1 MISKLIRNI
10 IYIVFGIYIIFL
22 VYGCRK
28 IELVNPTEYE
38 TVDDSTMDN
47 EDIIGLYLLNEGGAV
62 GTNKSTIDY
71 MDFRTSIY
79 ARNIYTEKNPTLIQG
94 LGDVACDIQIYQGK
108 LYIVVSGSNK
118 VEVLDAY
125 TGKKI
130 TQINIPN
137 CRYIRFDHK
146 YAYVSAYVAPI
157 AIDPNAQRGALYK
170 INLATYEI
178 AGKCTVGY
186 QPDQLEIMGN
196 YAFVANSGRYREP
209 NYDNTVSA
217 VEMESMRQLYEIEV
231 GLNLHRIKADKYK
244 QLWVSSRGNYNDV
257 TSNLYLLEES
267 SNRYKVSKK
276 MNIPVSDM
284 TICGDSLY
292 AYSVEYSYITNKNT
306 VSYAIVNVK
315 EKKIV
320 SRKIIN
326 DGTDLDIVI
335 PNGIIVHP
343 VTRDIYIADA
353 KNYESS
359 GVLHCYSKQGIRKW
373 SVRTGDLPA
382 QMAFL
387 NKKN

>member
-1 MISKLIRNI
+1 MISKLIRSN
-10 IYIVFGIYIIFL
+10 IYIIYCISIITL
-22 VYGCRK
+22 IYGCRK

-38 TVDDSTMDN
+38 TVDDSTQEN
-47 EDIIGLYLLNEGGAV
+47 ADIIGLYLLNEGGSV
-62 GTNKSTIDY
+62 GSNKSTIDY
-71 MDFRTSIY
+71 MDFRTGIY
-79 ARNIYTEKNPTLIQG
+79 ARNIYAEKNPTLIQG
-94 LGDVACDIQIYQGK
+94 LGDVGCDIQIYQGK
-108 LYIVVSGSNK
+108 LYVVVSGSNK
-118 VEVLDAY
+118 VEVMDAY

-130 TQINIPN
+130 TQIDIPN

-157 AIDPNAQRGALYK
+157 AIDPNAQQGAVYK
-170 INLATYEI
+170 INLSTNEI
-178 AGKCTVGY
+178 VSKCTVGY
-186 QPDQLEIMGN
+186 QPDELEIVGN
-196 YAFVANSGRYREP
+196 YVFVVNSGRYREP

-217 VEMESMRQLYEIEV
+217 VEMETMRQLYVIDV
-231 GLNLHRIKADKYK
+231 GINLHRIKADKYK
-244 QLWVSSRGNYNDV
+244 QLWISSRGNYNDV

-284 TICGDSLY
+284 AICGDSLY
-292 AYSVEYSYITNKNT
+292 VYSVEYSYITNKNT

-359 GVLHCYSKQGIRKW
+359 GVLHCFDKRGIRKW
-373 SVRTGDLPA
+373 SVRTGDLPV
-382 QMAFL
+382 QMALL